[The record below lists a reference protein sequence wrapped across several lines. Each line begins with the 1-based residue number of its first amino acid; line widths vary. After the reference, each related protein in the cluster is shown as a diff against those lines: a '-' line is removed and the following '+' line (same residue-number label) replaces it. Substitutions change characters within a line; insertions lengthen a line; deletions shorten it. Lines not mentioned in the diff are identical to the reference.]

1 MHTGLLASAI
11 RDLNM
16 NNGNGSSTINF
27 KDLGKKTDKLDCNEE
42 CAKFERNRR
51 LALALQIENPDIST
65 KLAAPKY
72 SEFLKEMTKKDPNFA
87 SMVHDK
93 LTELVKLA
101 KASVQ
106 RSRSYSFDCM
116 NRDKRTFVH
125 ELSDHFGIDSESF
138 DAEPKR
144 E

>member
-1 MHTGLLASAI
+1 
-11 RDLNM
+11 
-16 NNGNGSSTINF
+16 
-27 KDLGKKTDKLDCNEE
+27 
-42 CAKFERNRR
+42 
-51 LALALQIENPDIST
+51 
-65 KLAAPKY
+65 
-72 SEFLKEMTKKDPNFA
+72 MTKKDPNFA